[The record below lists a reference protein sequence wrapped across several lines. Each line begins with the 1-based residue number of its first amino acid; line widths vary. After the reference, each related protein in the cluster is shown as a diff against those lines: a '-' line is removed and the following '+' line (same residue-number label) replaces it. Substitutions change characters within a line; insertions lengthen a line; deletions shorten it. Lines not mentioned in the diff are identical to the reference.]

1 MCNLSD
7 AVFEDGMVEGM
18 RLGDQQGLQKG
29 ILLSITNL
37 MNSQQIDIQ
46 KAMEMLCIPIE
57 DQPLFIE
64 LVNKMQ

>member
-7 AVFEDGMVEGM
+7 AVFEDGMNEGM

-29 ILLSITNL
+29 ILLSIINL

-46 KAMEMLCIPIE
+46 KAMDMLCIPIE
-57 DQPLFIE
+57 NQPLFKE